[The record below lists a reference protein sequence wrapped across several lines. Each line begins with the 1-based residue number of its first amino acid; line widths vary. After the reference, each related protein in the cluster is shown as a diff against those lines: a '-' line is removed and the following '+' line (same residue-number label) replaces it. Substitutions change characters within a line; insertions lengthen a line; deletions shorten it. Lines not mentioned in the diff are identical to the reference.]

1 MHHPTTILLL
11 TIWIVFA
18 MTALVSLPSYERDH
32 GRLERLETLLRAH
45 CSEWTWA
52 PHADHGPPHSPIL
65 TKCFP
70 KG

>member
-11 TIWIVFA
+11 PIWFVLAI
-18 MTALVSLPSYERDH
+18 TALISLRSYERDP
-32 GRLERLETLLRAH
+32 GRLERLETLLRAQ

-52 PHADHGPPHSPIL
+52 QHTDHGLANSPIL
-65 TKCFP
+65 TKCLP